1 MSRTSAFNHKSVPS
15 FTTSVARCGVRGAL
29 RPFLRREDIAFVAA
43 LVVPEG
49 TADYYRRAAS
59 SLLQD
64 AVPVDRNYN
73 ELAVVFTLV
82 EQPVDPRSVFD
93 WMKKGRQIVVV
104 TERRDNLPAEFVAG
118 ADLIAEVGRPSPEH
132 FVAAAMEVRLPGM
145 TREHAEFLSGLSLD
159 AVLASVRPT
168 RPLMSSMRQ
177 LRRMVAVPTEPAE
190 LAEPVPET
198 RLEDMHGYGEA
209 REWGLR
215 LADDLAAWKRGE
227 IKWED
232 IDRGAV
238 LCGPPGCGKTTYA
251 KALAASCGVELV
263 VTSAARW
270 QAAGHLGDY
279 LKAMRASFRQAA
291 LKSPSILFLDELDSV
306 GSREARTD
314 SDNYDY
320 RRQAINGLLE
330 CLDPSEG
337 REGVV
342 VVGATNDVSAI
353 DPALMRP
360 GRLELRIDIPLPDAR
375 SRMGILQ
382 HHLKGQALSGD
393 LSLFVR
399 GTRGWSGADIER
411 LARDARRLARRQR
424 VPVSLEHLE
433 EAMPERYT
441 LSADELRNAA
451 VHEAGHALVGVLLD
465 IDVLRQVRVER
476 EAMVRSGVQSIGITA
491 FEPAA
496 GRVKTVEYYDG
507 RIAMLM
513 GGIAAEK
520 LVFGS
525 HADGAGGDPSSDL
538 VIASDIATR
547 IERHYGFGESLTVVL
562 GTGHRPL
569 DALRSTDPEL
579 RRMVDLR
586 LRSQFERAF
595 TLLADYRRELDM
607 LAAAL
612 VDMDFVDGEFVR
624 ALCAARSENTAS
636 VAP

>member
-1 MSRTSAFNHKSVPS
+1 MSYRLASRPQSPPHLVIA
-15 FTTSVARCGVRGAL
+15 VARCGARNAL
-29 RPFLRREDIAFVAA
+29 RPFLRRENLAFIAVLIA
-43 LVVPEG
+43 PEG
-49 TADYYRRAAS
+49 TVDYYRRAVS
-59 SLLQD
+59 SLIQNP
-64 AVPVDRNYN
+64 AHVDEYGNDTTS
-73 ELAVVFTLV
+73 VFTVV
-82 EQPVDPRSVFD
+82 ENTIEPRSVYD
-93 WMKKGRQIVVV
+93 RVKHARQVVAV
-104 TERRDNLPAEFVAG
+104 TEKREYLPADFLAG
-118 ADLIAEVGRPSPEH
+118 ADLVTEVVRPTPDH
-132 FVAAAMEVRLPGM
+132 FIAAAREAKVRGM
-145 TREHAEFLSGLSLD
+145 TREHAEFLSTVSFDTILV
-159 AVLASVRPT
+159 AVRRT
-168 RPLMSSMRQ
+168 RPLLSAVRQMMR
-177 LRRMVAVPTEPAE
+177 MAAMATEPA
-190 LAEPVPET
+190 AEPAPET

-215 LADDLAAWKRGE
+215 LAEDLAAWRRGE
-227 IKWED
+227 IEWED
-232 IDRGAV
+232 VDRGAV

-279 LKAMRASFRQAA
+279 LKAMRASFKLATT
-291 LKSPSILFLDELDSV
+291 KSPSILFLDELDSV

-353 DPALMRP
+353 DPALMRS
-360 GRLELRIDIPLPDAR
+360 GRLELCIDIPLPDAR
-375 SRMGILQ
+375 SRVGILH
-382 HHLKGQALSGD
+382 HHLKGLALSED

-399 GTRGWSGADIER
+399 ATRGWSGADIER
-411 LARDARRLARRQR
+411 LARDARRLARRRR
-424 VPVSLEHLE
+424 VPLSLEHLE

-441 LSADELRNAA
+441 LSVEELRHAA
-451 VHEAGHALVGVLLD
+451 IHEAGHALVGVLLES
-465 IDVLRQVRVER
+465 DVLRQVRVER
-476 EAMVRSGVQSIGITA
+476 EAMVRAGVQSIGITA
-491 FEPAA
+491 FEPAM
-496 GRVKTVEYYDG
+496 GRVRTVEYYDG

-538 VIASDIATR
+538 MLASDIATR
-547 IERHYGFGESLTVVL
+547 VERHYGFGEALTVVL
-562 GTGHRPL
+562 GKGDRPL
-569 DALRSTDPEL
+569 DSLRNGDPEL
-579 RRMVDLR
+579 RRLVDLR

-595 TLLADYRRELDM
+595 ALLTDYRRELDT

-612 VDMDFVDGEFVR
+612 VENDFVDGEFVR
-624 ALCAARSENTAS
+624 ALCTARSENTAS